1 MFYIFNIYCYFV
13 SLGLQNQYFK
23 RKLKLME
30 NEWDALQGIHSLGS
44 RSFKYVNNRENRLG
58 CFAAY
63 LCLFKIKNTT
73 IYAK

>member
-1 MFYIFNIYCYFV
+1 
-13 SLGLQNQYFK
+13 
-23 RKLKLME
+23 ME